1 MQPNDIT
8 FYQRFEADIL
18 AGRKTI
24 TIRDKSES
32 HFKAGDILRV
42 GRFEDNQYFCT
53 IEVLSM
59 SPIMLDNL
67 TEQHAAQENMGLEEL
82 KEVIRAIYPSEE
94 RFYLIEFKMIY
105 CNQEVNFERW
115 RDRFA
120 TAIHPIYKKDELGN
134 YNYELT
140 LTFIE
145 YDGKKYGISAKHGFI
160 GNKQDKFYIPNND
173 GTFIN
178 ISLRE
183 DDIFLCDNLDLAIIK
198 VDSIR
203 FEDIYFFKFNSD
215 LISDLSD
222 KWIVWEGFPAKYIEK
237 SFKHIHSSKESS
249 LPDKFCETKKNG
261 KFNFARSTSINL
273 DIVKLLEHRII
284 CKRLQNDLRFKNKHP
299 EDFKLDGMSG
309 GPILVYGNM
318 KGMKATLLELPIFI
332 GMGIEYYK
340 KENKQKGYT
349 KGSIVGI
356 YVTEI
361 IKELQKNMTQKF
373 EMADRFNPSAVEQA
387 LYQHWEESG
396 YFKPSENENAP
407 SYCIAIPPP
416 NVTGSLH
423 MGHAFQQTL
432 MDTLI
437 RFNRMEGHN
446 TLWQAGTD
454 HAGIAT
460 QMVVERKIAAEEG
473 KTRHDYGRE
482 AFINKI
488 WDWKAYSGGTIS
500 QQMRRLGNSI
510 DWERER
516 FTMDDGLSNAVKEVF
531 VRLHEE
537 GLIYRGKRL
546 VNWDPKLHTAI
557 SDLEVENKESKGSLW
572 HFRYPLANGAKTA
585 DGKDYL
591 VVATTRPET
600 MLGDTAVAVHPE
612 DERYQS
618 LIGKTVVLP
627 LANREIPIIADEYV
641 DREFGTGVVKI
652 TPAHDFNDY
661 EVGKRHSLPMVNV
674 LTLNADICDEAEII
688 GTDGKP
694 LAGYEAIIPADFR
707 GLERFA
713 ARKKIVADFEALGL
727 LDEIKPHDL
736 KVPYGDRGGVPIEP
750 MLTDQW
756 YVSVKPLADVAIK
769 AVEDGE
775 IQFVPKQY
783 ENLYFSWMRDIQ
795 DWCISRQLWWGH
807 RIPAWYD
814 AEGNVYVARNE
825 EEVRSK
831 YNLDSAVELK
841 QDEDVLDTW
850 FSSGLWTFST
860 LGWPEQTKELKMFHP
875 TDVLITG
882 FDIIFFWVA
891 RMIMFTMHFVK
902 DENGKPQVPF
912 KTVYVTG
919 LIRDEQGQKM
929 SKSKGNVLD
938 PIDMIDGISLDDLLE
953 KRTGNMMQP
962 QLAEKIAKATR
973 KEFAEGI
980 AAHGTDALRFTLAAL
995 ASNGRDINWDMKRL
1009 EGYRNFCNKL
1019 WNASR
1024 FVLTNEKLDLSEGEI
1039 EFSLADR
1046 WIQSEFNRTVET
1058 FRNSLSQYRFDL
1070 CANAIYEFTWNQFCD
1085 WYLEL
1090 TKPVFANGNAAQIR
1104 AASQTLIH
1112 VLEKLLRL
1120 AHPLIPFITEEI
1132 WQKVKGFVGI
1142 TADSIMLQPFP
1153 QVEENGFDP
1162 EAEAEIEWLKEVI
1175 VAVRNIRAESNIA
1188 PSKGLDLLF
1197 RNLSAENAKILE
1209 KQTALLKAMAKLDN
1223 VQVLAA
1229 NETAPL
1235 AVAKLVGNAELLVP
1249 MAGFINK
1256 EAELTRLTKEIE
1268 KYQNEV
1274 KRIENKLSN
1283 EAFVAKAP
1291 EAVIAKEREKQAEY
1305 QSGLEKIQEQYKA
1318 IEAL

>member
-1 MQPNDIT
+1 MT
-8 FYQRFEADIL
+8 
-18 AGRKTI
+18 KT
-24 TIRDKSES
+24 
-32 HFKAGDILRV
+32 
-42 GRFEDNQYFCT
+42 
-53 IEVLSM
+53 
-59 SPIMLDNL
+59 
-67 TEQHAAQENMGLEEL
+67 
-82 KEVIRAIYPSEE
+82 
-94 RFYLIEFKMIY
+94 
-105 CNQEVNFERW
+105 
-115 RDRFA
+115 
-120 TAIHPIYKKDELGN
+120 
-134 YNYELT
+134 
-140 LTFIE
+140 
-145 YDGKKYGISAKHGFI
+145 
-160 GNKQDKFYIPNND
+160 
-173 GTFIN
+173 
-178 ISLRE
+178 
-183 DDIFLCDNLDLAIIK
+183 
-198 VDSIR
+198 
-203 FEDIYFFKFNSD
+203 
-215 LISDLSD
+215 
-222 KWIVWEGFPAKYIEK
+222 
-237 SFKHIHSSKESS
+237 
-249 LPDKFCETKKNG
+249 
-261 KFNFARSTSINL
+261 
-273 DIVKLLEHRII
+273 
-284 CKRLQNDLRFKNKHP
+284 
-299 EDFKLDGMSG
+299 
-309 GPILVYGNM
+309 
-318 KGMKATLLELPIFI
+318 
-332 GMGIEYYK
+332 
-340 KENKQKGYT
+340 
-349 KGSIVGI
+349 
-356 YVTEI
+356 
-361 IKELQKNMTQKF
+361 F
-373 EMADRFNPSAVEQA
+373 EMADRFDARAVEQA
-387 LYQHWEESG
+387 LYKHWEESG
-396 YFKPSENENAP
+396 YFKPSEDINAP

-437 RFNRMEGHN
+437 RFHRMEGHN

-482 AFINKI
+482 AFIDKI
-488 WDWKAYSGGTIS
+488 WQWKAHSGGTIS
-500 QQMRRLGNSI
+500 QQMRRLGDSV

-516 FTMDDGLSNAVKEVF
+516 FTMDEGLSNAVKEVF
-531 VRLHEE
+531 VRLFEE

-612 DERYQS
+612 DERYQA

-627 LANREIPIIADEYV
+627 LVNREIPIIADDYV

-661 EVGKRHSLPMVNV
+661 EVGKRHGLTMVNV
-674 LTLNADICDEAEII
+674 LTLNADIRDEAEII
-688 GTDGKP
+688 DTNGKISTEYTA
-694 LAGYEAIIPADFR
+694 LIPEDYR
-707 GLERFA
+707 GLERFV

-769 AVEDGE
+769 AVENGD

-814 AEGNVYVARNE
+814 EEGNVYVARDE
-825 EEVRSK
+825 AEVRSK
-831 YNLDSAVELK
+831 YQLNAEVVLK

-929 SKSKGNVLD
+929 SKSKGNVID
-938 PIDMIDGISLDDLLE
+938 PLDMIDGISLEDLLE

-973 KEFAEGI
+973 KVFPEGI
-980 AAHGTDALRFTLAAL
+980 PAHGTDALRFTLSAL
-995 ASNGRDINWDMKRL
+995 ATNGRDINWDMKRL

-1024 FVLTNEKLDLSEGEI
+1024 FALMNVQDYLGEGEI
-1039 EFSLADR
+1039 ELSLADR
-1046 WIQSEFNRTVET
+1046 WILAEFNNTVQN
-1058 FRNSLSQYRFDL
+1058 FRQSLAQFRFDL
-1070 CANAIYEFTWNQFCD
+1070 VANAIYEFTWNQFCD

-1090 TKPVFANGNAAQIR
+1090 TKPVFAHGTEAQKR
-1104 AASQTLIH
+1104 GTAQTLIK
-1112 VLEKLLRL
+1112 VLEQLLRL
-1120 AHPLIPFITEEI
+1120 AHPVIPFITEEI
-1132 WQKVKGFVGI
+1132 WQKVKGFAGVEGD
-1142 TADSIMLQPFP
+1142 TIMLQPFP
-1153 QVEENGFDP
+1153 TFDATLVN
-1162 EAEAEIEWLKEVI
+1162 EQALREINWLKEVI
-1175 VAVRNIRAESNIA
+1175 VAVRNIRAENNIA
-1188 PSKGLDLLF
+1188 PSKNLTLLL
-1197 RNLSAENAKILE
+1197 RNLSSEEQKILE
-1209 KQTALLKAMAKLDN
+1209 KQTALLCAMAKLDS
-1223 VQVLAA
+1223 VQTLTAG
-1229 NETAPL
+1229 ETAPL
-1235 AVAKLVGNAELLVP
+1235 AVTKLVGNAELLVP

-1256 EAELTRLTKEIE
+1256 DAELARLQKEID
-1268 KYQNEV
+1268 KLKAEV
-1274 KRIENKLSN
+1274 SRIEAKLGN

-1291 EAVIAKEREKQAEY
+1291 EAVIAKEREKMQDY
-1305 QSGLEKIQEQYKA
+1305 QTGLEKLKQQYQA
-1318 IEAL
+1318 IEHL